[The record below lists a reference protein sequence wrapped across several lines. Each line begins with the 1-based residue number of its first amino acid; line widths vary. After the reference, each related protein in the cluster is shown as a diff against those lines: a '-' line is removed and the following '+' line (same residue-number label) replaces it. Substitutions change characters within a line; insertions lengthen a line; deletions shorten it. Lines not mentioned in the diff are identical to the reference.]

1 MRLRQRPDIGADP
14 APKKCLHL
22 WRLRNVS
29 FALPGLYLC
38 DVCDRC
44 GALHIDGPEAITG
57 PASNVADAAAT
68 YLESLA
74 RRSPPSD

>member
-1 MRLRQRPDIGADP
+1 MRLRQRADLKGDQG
-14 APKKCLHL
+14 PKNCAHL
-22 WRLRNVS
+22 WKLRNVS
-29 FALPGLYLC
+29 FALPGLYVC

>member
-1 MRLRQRPDIGADP
+1 MRLQHQADVMSDPDP
-14 APKKCLHL
+14 NTCEHN

-29 FALPGLYLC
+29 FALPGLYIC
-38 DVCDRC
+38 DVCERC

-57 PASNVADAAAT
+57 QPSHVVDGAAM

-74 RRSPPSD
+74 RRSG